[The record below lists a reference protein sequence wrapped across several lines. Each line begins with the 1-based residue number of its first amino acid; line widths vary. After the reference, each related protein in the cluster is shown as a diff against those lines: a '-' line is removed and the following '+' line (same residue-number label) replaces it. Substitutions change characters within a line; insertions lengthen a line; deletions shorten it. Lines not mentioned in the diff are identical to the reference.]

1 MKKRSAQRRRSV
13 SDKIDELIIGLLR
26 QDARQSN
33 TEIAQ
38 RLNLSESAV
47 RRRISNLS
55 GSGVIRKFTIE
66 VDDPQ
71 LTSAIMLLSISP
83 AVPTTQVSNKIKGVH
98 GVETVLETAGQFD
111 VAVIIKGANIV
122 EVNKSVEGIRRVDG
136 VINTN
141 TMMILRTIR

>member
-1 MKKRSAQRRRSV
+1 M
-13 SDKIDELIIGLLR
+13 DKTDQLIIQILR
-26 QDARQSN
+26 EDARRSN

-38 RLNLSESAV
+38 KLNLSESAV
-47 RRRISNLS
+47 RRRIANLVL
-55 GSGVIRKFTIE
+55 GGIIKKFTIE

-71 LTSAIMLLSISP
+71 LTSAVTWIAVSP
-83 AVPTTQVSNKIKGVH
+83 SVPTSQVSGKIRGVA
-98 GVETVLETAGQFD
+98 GVETVYETAGQFD
-111 VAVIIKGANIV
+111 IAVVIKGANIV